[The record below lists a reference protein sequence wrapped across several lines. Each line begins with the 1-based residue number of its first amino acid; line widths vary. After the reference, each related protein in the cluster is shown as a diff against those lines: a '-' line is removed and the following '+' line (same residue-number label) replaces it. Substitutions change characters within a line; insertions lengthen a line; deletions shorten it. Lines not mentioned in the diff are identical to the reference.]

1 MPDNFYDDYEGRRPA
16 AAQTMSIAKD
26 MDIIYDTKMYR
37 KDKYS
42 RLKGGYESFLNRLT
56 PEDRVAYDAV
66 YDSITD
72 VFFGRIHRGRSWL
85 NGNINGL
92 CVIMQ
97 KS

>member
-1 MPDNFYDDYEGRRPA
+1 
-16 AAQTMSIAKD
+16 MSIAKD

-37 KDKYS
+37 EGMKS
-42 RLKGGYESFLNRLT
+42 RLKKAYGRKIKRLT

-85 NGNINGL
+85 SGNINGL

-97 KS
+97 KL

>member
-1 MPDNFYDDYEGRRPA
+1 
-16 AAQTMSIAKD
+16 MSIAKD

-37 KDKYS
+37 EGMKS
-42 RLKGGYESFLNRLT
+42 RLKKAYGRKIKRLT

-72 VFFGRIHRGRSWL
+72 VFFRENPQERLVGR
-85 NGNINGL
+85 NINGL